1 MELSF
6 LVAKMLAIVYIS
18 AGIAAVSG
26 KITFSRIV
34 EDFEKSQ
41 GLTFISGF
49 MTLVMGMLLVHYH
62 NIWVKDWTVLIT
74 IVAWMS
80 LLKGIMLIVFPQS
93 ISSFKGL
100 YKNTRMWGIFM
111 IAIGLLFAYFGFV
124 I

>member
-1 MELSF
+1 MELPF
-6 LVAKMLAIVYIS
+6 LVAKMLSVVYIA

-26 KITFSRIV
+26 TITFSRIV

-49 MTLVMGMLLVHYH
+49 ITLIIGMLLVRYH
-62 NIWVKDWTVLIT
+62 NIWARDWTVLIT

-93 ISSFKGL
+93 ISYFKGM
-100 YKNTRMWGIFM
+100 YKNTRAWGIFM
-111 IAIGLLFAYFGFV
+111 IVIGLLFGYFGF
-124 I
+124 II

>member
-111 IAIGLLFAYFGFV
+111 IAIGLLFAYFGF
-124 I
+124 II

>member
-49 MTLVMGMLLVHYH
+49 MTLVIGMLLVHYH

-80 LLKGIMLIVFPQS
+80 LLKGIMLIVFPQF
-93 ISSFKGL
+93 ISYFKAM
-100 YKNTRMWGIFM
+100 YKNTRVWGIFM
-111 IAIGLLFAYFGFV
+111 IIIGLLFGYFGF
-124 I
+124 IS